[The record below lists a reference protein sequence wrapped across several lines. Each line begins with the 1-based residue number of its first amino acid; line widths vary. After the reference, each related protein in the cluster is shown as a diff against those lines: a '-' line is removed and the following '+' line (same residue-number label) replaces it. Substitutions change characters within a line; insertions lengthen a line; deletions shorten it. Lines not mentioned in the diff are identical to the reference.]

1 MKPASAPPHAPTHRR
16 PAALTACA
24 VLAVILNAG
33 AIGLA
38 TQASTRWQGVA
49 AAASDTSRGTPMVL
63 LAMPD
68 EPAVPAATPAVD
80 APASATA
87 VPRRPAPSLPTAR
100 TAPATEAGAPPKQVL
115 FYTYREVDSP
125 AFPESDWNL
134 DVGVLDEIGVQRL
147 VFEVLVSDHGQVVGS
162 TVLEPTDLADDVKR
176 GLEKRLSETSLL
188 PALRAGQLVAS
199 VRRIELL
206 VAAAP
211 PAAPVEPAAHRPQET
226 VDRMEAVR

>member
-1 MKPASAPPHAPTHRR
+1 M
-16 PAALTACA
+16 
-24 VLAVILNAG
+24 LNAG

-38 TQASTRWQGVA
+38 TQASTRWQGI
-49 AAASDTSRGTPMVL
+49 TSPVTENPRSAPMVL
-63 LAMPD
+63 VPMPD
-68 EPAVPAATPAVD
+68 EPVVPA
-80 APASATA
+80 ASATA
-87 VPRRPAPSLPTAR
+87 TATEAPVSATSVPRRAPPGLPAAR
-100 TAPATEAGAPPKQVL
+100 TTPAAETTAPPPQQVL
-115 FYTYREVDSP
+115 FYTYREVDTP

-147 VFEVLVSDHGQVVGS
+147 VFEVLVSDHGQVVGC
-162 TVLEPTDLADDVKR
+162 TVMQPTDLTDDVKR

-211 PAAPVEPAAHRPQET
+211 PAAPTHPAAHRP
-226 VDRMEAVR
+226 

>member
-1 MKPASAPPHAPTHRR
+1 M
-16 PAALTACA
+16 
-24 VLAVILNAG
+24 LNAG

-38 TQASTRWQGVA
+38 TQASTHWQGITSPA
-49 AAASDTSRGTPMVL
+49 AESPRSASMMLVPI
-63 LAMPD
+63 PD
-68 EPAVPAATPAVD
+68 EPAVPAAVVMAAATETPVTPTRVPPRAPVGLPAFRTTPA
-80 APASATA
+80 AET
-87 VPRRPAPSLPTAR
+87 
-100 TAPATEAGAPPKQVL
+100 TAPPPQQVL
-115 FYTYREVDSP
+115 FYTYREVDTP

-147 VFEVLVSDHGQVVGS
+147 VFEVLVSDHGQVVGC
-162 TVLEPTDLADDVKR
+162 TVLQPADLTDDVKR

-211 PAAPVEPAAHRPQET
+211 LAAPNEPAAHRPQET

>member
-1 MKPASAPPHAPTHRR
+1 MKPASAPPHAPTRRR

-49 AAASDTSRGTPMVL
+49 AATKESPHGAPMVL
-63 LAMPD
+63 LTMPD
-68 EPAVPAATPAVD
+68 ESAVPTTTTAVD
-80 APASATA
+80 APARATA
-87 VPRRPAPSLPTAR
+87 VLRRPSPSPLTAR
-100 TAPATEAGAPPKQVL
+100 TAPASEPEAPPKQVL

-176 GLEKRLSETSLL
+176 GLEKRLSETALL

-199 VRRIELL
+199 VRLIELL

-211 PAAPVEPAAHRPQET
+211 PAAPVEPAAHPPQEA